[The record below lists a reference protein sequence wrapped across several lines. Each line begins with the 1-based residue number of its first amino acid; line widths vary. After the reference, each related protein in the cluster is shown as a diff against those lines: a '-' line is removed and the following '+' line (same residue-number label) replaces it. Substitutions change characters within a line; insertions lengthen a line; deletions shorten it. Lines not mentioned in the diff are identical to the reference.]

1 MLPYIHI
8 IRRDVPVYGLL
19 MMIGAALGWL
29 LCMHRAR
36 RVASFIPRE
45 TVTRIY
51 LLFGAGA
58 LIGAKIYSLALVWPY
73 LVADLPHFW
82 ENPQL
87 FLEKYVYGGLV
98 FYGGLIGGLLCVAYL
113 LITRKASFSF
123 LESVY
128 LPAVPLVHGIGRI
141 GCFCAGCCY
150 GVPTDSWFGVCYPA
164 GGLAPAGIPLV
175 PIQLFEAAGD
185 MALCG
190 VLCLPLY
197 RKTGLRFSVYLLL
210 YGCLRFVTECFRADT
225 ARGIIGPLSGA
236 QWISLACIAAGVV
249 IDLGLLVCAL
259 HRRIGHARR

>member
-1 MLPYIHI
+1 MGGALL
-8 IRRDVPVYGLL
+8 RQQSAEGGGKRDILQNILVPVYHCR
-19 MMIGAALGWL
+19 AALK
-29 LCMHRAR
+29 R
-36 RVASFIPRE
+36 
-45 TVTRIY
+45 
-51 LLFGAGA
+51 
-58 LIGAKIYSLALVWPY
+58 PY
-73 LVADLPHFW
+73 HDFHSNSPH
-82 ENPQL
+82 
-87 FLEKYVYGGLV
+87 K
-98 FYGGLIGGLLCVAYL
+98 
-113 LITRKASFSF
+113 KD
-123 LESVY
+123 
-128 LPAVPLVHGIGRI
+128 
-141 GCFCAGCCY
+141 

-197 RKTGLRFSVYLLL
+197 RKTRLRFSVYLLL